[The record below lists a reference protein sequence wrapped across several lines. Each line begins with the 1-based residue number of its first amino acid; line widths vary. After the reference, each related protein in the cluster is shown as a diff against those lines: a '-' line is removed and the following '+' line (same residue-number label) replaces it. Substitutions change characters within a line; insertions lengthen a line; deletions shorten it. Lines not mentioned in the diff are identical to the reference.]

1 MPGVLHLVRQGRFSV
16 ETRLVRARPGIAL
29 LGGMA
34 TSDESADLVDDFA
47 DANGAVEYAG
57 SRGKR
62 NRFDA
67 GSDQYCGGSFHESL
81 DSGIVGEA
89 GGGLQNDGGGALIFG
104 EGAARVVG
112 GVHAESVYAK
122 FAEFGANAGAQ
133 RPVGG
138 DHENCVHRS
147 RIKHERRKR
156 SAFRHYFSSTACVA
170 HCFSDT

>member
-1 MPGVLHLVRQGRFSV
+1 MREAISIVGTRF
-16 ETRLVRARPGIAL
+16 TRVWTAELSARP
-29 LGGMA
+29 
-34 TSDESADLVDDFA
+34 
-47 DANGAVEYAG
+47 AV
-57 SRGKR
+57 
-62 NRFDA
+62 
-67 GSDQYCGGSFHESL
+67 
-81 DSGIVGEA
+81 
-89 GGGLQNDGGGALIFG
+89 GLQNDGGGALIFG

-156 SAFRHYFSSTACVA
+156 SAFRHYFSSTARVA
-170 HCFSDT
+170 LTLGKPDPLAD